1 MHKIIMLKGREK
13 TKEIEKLEE
22 IDTLATLVT
31 AVSVMLQ
38 IAHIILFG
46 VASVMGYAKEVE
58 MFVFGGSISTV
69 IIWFAVMCF
78 GFYELEKIKKNLG

>member
-1 MHKIIMLKGREK
+1 MLKGREK

-31 AVSVMLQ
+31 VISVMLL
-38 IAHIILFG
+38 IAHMILFG

-58 MFVFGGSISTV
+58 MFVFGGSISTT
-69 IIWFAVMCF
+69 ILWFAVMCF
-78 GFYELEKIKKNLG
+78 ASYELAKIKKSLRG